1 MALFQEAIIKKYLST
16 IDEQA
21 LDLAYQAFKR
31 VYSPEKIRNIR
42 VAKEEQYQ
50 EGFIKDVFG
59 AVLGYS
65 VYPEH
70 PYNIETEKK
79 NEANSKKA
87 DGAILKD
94 EKVVGVIELKDNKT
108 KNLDAVKDQAFGYK
122 NNHKECSYVI
132 SSNFHKLRFYIDDA
146 TEYEEF
152 DLYNLD
158 KDTFKRFYLY
168 LRKEGL
174 LDKNIPKLL
183 RQETKFH
190 EEEISKKLY
199 KDYSN
204 FKRSFYENAVKNNPE
219 QDKLLLFKK
228 SQKFL
233 DRILFLLFAED
244 KGLVGTNTIVHIV
257 EKWTHAD
264 DDYYRPLYEMVNAY
278 FGHLYRGYTYQKTG
292 EVIPQFG
299 GELFA
304 PDDLLESLKI
314 DDNILKNDLLVLS
327 RYDFNTDVDVN
338 ILGHIFEHSLNEVD
352 DVEAELRGE
361 TLDKSKSKRKKDGVF
376 YTPKYIT
383 KYIVDNTLGKRC
395 AEKKAEMKL
404 DQDIAIFE
412 YQKADGK
419 LSERGKELFERLNAY
434 QEWLLTLKV
443 CDPACG
449 SGAFL
454 NQALSFFIE
463 EHRFVDDIVAE
474 LTNTPLRLFDTDL
487 QILENNIYGVD
498 INEESIEIAK
508 LSLWLRTAQS
518 GRKLSDLSNNIK
530 CGNSLIDDPTVAG
543 EKAFCWEKEFPEVF
557 EKGGFD
563 VVIGNPP
570 YVNVENLDN
579 NVKKYLFD
587 KYFSAQGRTDLYV
600 LFVEKSIKILKTNG
614 LKGLIIPYSFINQ
627 NYAKN
632 IRERIIEE
640 NQLISIVDTSNYF
653 VFADAIV
660 KTIILTI
667 GKTKT
672 QEKTK
677 IFRSTTP
684 KMLEENFHEIS
695 QNEFKKLNKFVFE
708 TKPFLN
714 LLKVKLKSEDNV
726 YKLEDLCLVAY
737 GVRVNHKTEKN
748 KPKDYYIHKENINN
762 YKKFIEGKDI
772 NRYSHIQTAW
782 LNYQPKEHYNSMFP
796 ELFENPKLF
805 FINVVSDRIRFS
817 YDSQHLYNSHTVVN
831 CVKIDKLK
839 SSSHISARKIIENK
853 NLKEIENYDIKYIL
867 TILNSNLL
875 NWYFLNFLSEGLHFY
890 PDDAKSLPIKKLD
903 KFAQQPFIEK
913 ADLMLSLNKD
923 LQSRS
928 QKFSNYISSQ
938 YQVEKLSTKLS
949 NWYELSF
956 SEFIQEL
963 NKAIKAAK
971 GTPLTKK
978 DEFEWMELF
987 EENKK
992 KALELKSQIEQT
1004 DREIDRMVYD
1014 LYGLTEE
1021 EIQIVENS

>member
-16 IDEQA
+16 IDEQT

-31 VYSPEKIRNIR
+31 IYTPEKIRNIST
-42 VAKEEQYQ
+42 AKEEQYQ

-79 NEANSKKA
+79 NETNSKKA

-122 NNHKECSYVI
+122 NNHRECSYVI

-383 KYIVDNTLGKRC
+383 KYIVDNTLGKLC

-412 YQKADGK
+412 FQKADGK

-434 QEWLLTLKV
+434 KEWLLTLKV

-530 CGNSLIDDPTVAG
+530 CGNSLIDDPAVAG
-543 EKAFCWEKEFPEVF
+543 DKAFCWEKEFPEVF

-570 YVNVENLDN
+570 YGETIKEGKDYF
-579 NVKKYLFD
+579 VKNFKSSEGKHEIY
-587 KYFSAQGRTDLYV
+587 KYFI
-600 LFVEKSIKILKTNG
+600 EKTISIIKADGYI
-614 LKGLIIPYSFINQ
+614 SFIVPDTWLTLGYFN
-627 NYAKN
+627 NLRKIILN
-632 IRERIIEE
+632 NFEIIELTE
-640 NQLISIVDTSNYF
+640 TLYNVFEDAIVDTSIFTFKNRKSENKC
-653 VFADAIV
+653 INV
-660 KTIILTI
+660 KSSNLYSSYQI
-667 GKTKT
+667 
-672 QEKTK
+672 
-677 IFRSTTP
+677 P
-684 KMLEENFHEIS
+684 
-695 QNEFKKLNKFVFE
+695 LNKDSIFY
-708 TKPFLN
+708 
-714 LLKVKLKSEDNV
+714 LKVENKAIQKIEKCKS
-726 YKLEDLCLVAY
+726 KLEDICEIWQGLIAY
-737 GVRVNHKTEKN
+737 HS
-748 KPKDYYIHKENINN
+748 KDQPRE
-762 YKKFIEGKDI
+762 FS
-772 NRYSHIQTAW
+772 SHIKLNDTYRKLLFGGDIGKYTIDWSGEYLSYGKW
-782 LNYQPKEHYNSMFP
+782 LHRARPSYIFDKAKILVQRIR
-796 ELFENPKLF
+796 NPKLKTRLVCTLD
-805 FINVVSDRIRFS
+805 NEG
-817 YDSQHLYNSHTVVN
+817 YVN
-831 CVKIDKLK
+831 GTGL
-839 SSSHISARKIIENK
+839 SN
-853 NLKEIENYDIKYIL
+853 IL
-867 TILNSNLL
+867 TTNDEIIISYVIAIINSKTINYWFANYFKDVNIKPEQLREIPIPRISLL
-875 NWYFLNFLSEGLHFY
+875 E
-890 PDDAKSLPIKKLD
+890 
-903 KFAQQPFIEK
+903 QQPFIEK
-913 ADLMLSLNKD
+913 ADLMLSLSKD
-923 LQSRS
+923 LQSQS

-949 NWYELSF
+949 NWHELSF

-963 NKAIKAAK
+963 NKAIKAVK
-971 GTPLTKK
+971 GIPLSKK